1 MNEISKETGYSITE
15 KISFTDEMLQDF
27 ARFSGDTAPLHTND
41 GFAQAHGF
49 RKKIVHGAA
58 IVAMVSRV
66 IGTKYPGPNWIWLK
80 SDIKYHNP
88 CHAPCELSISIEVQ
102 AFSVATDTIVLK
114 IEVTDNSSLLLATIK
129 SYHKELLQI

>member
-1 MNEISKETGYSITE
+1 MNQFLKETGYMITE
-15 KISFTDEMLQDF
+15 KISFTDEMLKDF

-41 GFAQAHGF
+41 EFAQAHGF
-49 RKKIVHGAA
+49 RKKVVHGAA

-102 AFSVATDTIVLK
+102 AFSEATDTIVLK
-114 IEVTDNSSLLLATIK
+114 IEVYDNTSSLLATIK
-129 SYHKELLQI
+129 SYHKELFQS